1 MNISSINSYTPSGTT
16 SRPVA
21 AEIPTAEI
29 RQARANEMSNAQV
42 QTEQPVPQTEKTEAS
57 RQQLEEAVKAV
68 NDFLQPIN
76 NALQFNIDDET
87 GKTIVKVVDATTNE
101 LIRQFPSEEMLSIAK
116 AIDQMKGLLI
126 QQKA

>member
-29 RQARANEMSNAQV
+29 RQVRANEMSNAQV
-42 QTEQPVPQTEKTEAS
+42 QTEQPVPQTEKVEAS

-68 NDFLQPIN
+68 NDFLKPIN